1 MMSEL
6 SKKPK
11 VDPASL
17 PETFLTKFKCSK
29 CKKYLRPPIWII
41 CKSGHSVC
49 DLCLSASGTSTCPG
63 SKGSCQRVSENIRNF
78 AAEDMI
84 KDLNLPI
91 SCKNQWCDFSGNLDS
106 VITHEEDCPYRMV
119 ACPVMGC
126 KMRIRLHLIENHM
139 AEKHP
144 KMSNGQWEILPER
157 ERDAVPCRF
166 AVKSWLYG
174 GTRIFAILIS
184 GTESLWHLLVIAA
197 CGRNDAEKLR
207 AEIRLSSNLVPDCN
221 DVFNRPVSAL
231 DKNLPYHY
239 NSERELVWDKYS
251 SCLHI
256 HKNVVWQ
263 HLTGGPQDLQVDTAI
278 PFTIKIFEKVFFA
291 PDKADNDEKD
301 ESDPEVKIECDQD

>member
-1 MMSEL
+1 M
-6 SKKPK
+6 
-11 VDPASL
+11 
-17 PETFLTKFKCSK
+17 
-29 CKKYLRPPIWII
+29 
-41 CKSGHSVC
+41 
-49 DLCLSASGTSTCPG
+49 
-63 SKGSCQRVSENIRNF
+63 
-78 AAEDMI
+78 
-84 KDLNLPI
+84 
-91 SCKNQWCDFSGNLDS
+91 
-106 VITHEEDCPYRMV
+106 ITHEEDCPYRMV

-221 DVFNRPVSAL
+221 DVFNRPGKDDQISLLRHQLFSQQTLKFQPWIRIFLTITTLRGNWSGISTAHAFTYT
-231 DKNLPYHY
+231 KM
-239 NSERELVWDKYS
+239 S
-251 SCLHI
+251 SGS
-256 HKNVVWQ
+256 
-263 HLTGGPQDLQVDTAI
+263 T
-278 PFTIKIFEKVFFA
+278 
-291 PDKADNDEKD
+291 
-301 ESDPEVKIECDQD
+301 